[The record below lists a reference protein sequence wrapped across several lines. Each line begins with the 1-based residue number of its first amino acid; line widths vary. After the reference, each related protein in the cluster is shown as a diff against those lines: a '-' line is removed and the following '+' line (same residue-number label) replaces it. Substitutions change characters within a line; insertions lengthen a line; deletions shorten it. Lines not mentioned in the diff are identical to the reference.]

1 MKMQQQQAAL
11 IKHGFIYKR
20 TNKGTGLYCAEA
32 LDKAGGVS
40 HGFSTREGGITVD
53 PPKASLNLSWTR
65 CGSPEEVI
73 ANFKIFAEG
82 AGIDY
87 DDMAVVN
94 HEHGAN
100 VLRIAHEHR
109 GRGFYKDPLPPCDGI
124 ITDDPTVTLVTS
136 HADCGAYFFYD
147 PVHRA
152 IGMAHAGWKGTLL
165 RIGAEMARRMAEE
178 FDTDPSDII
187 AATGP
192 CICRDC
198 FEVDADLLDFAQLFR
213 IHIRHIDG
221 SGGLHLQALLADE
234 AEDRLAYRRDGH
246 VHFPGQ
252 VADDQA
258 LAGFVLA
265 VDERVA
271 DFVVN
276 LEREILFLDRFELGH
291 GGLVGGC
298 VKGGSILSTRF
309 AQIRLRQGVGPG
321 GNRGVCTLGLCK
333 SST

>member
-147 PVHRA
+147 PVHCA

-198 FEVDADLLDFAQLFR
+198 FEVGADLGEKFQSEFGYPGISRPGRQGKAYVDLELAAAVQFVEAG
-213 IHIRHIDG
+213 IRPESITLMNACTYENRQHFF
-221 SGGLHLQALLADE
+221 SH
-234 AEDRLAYRRDGH
+234 RRD
-246 VHFPGQ
+246 
-252 VADDQA
+252 
-258 LAGFVLA
+258 
-265 VDERVA
+265 
-271 DFVVN
+271 
-276 LEREILFLDRFELGH
+276 
-291 GGLVGGC
+291 
-298 VKGGSILSTRF
+298 KGITGSMAAYIKLI
-309 AQIRLRQGVGPG
+309 QP
-321 GNRGVCTLGLCK
+321 
-333 SST
+333 

>member
-198 FEVDADLLDFAQLFR
+198 FEVDADLGEKFQSEFGYPGISRPGRQGKAYVDLELAAAVQFVEAG
-213 IHIRHIDG
+213 IRPECITLMNACTYENRQHFF
-221 SGGLHLQALLADE
+221 SH
-234 AEDRLAYRRDGH
+234 RRD
-246 VHFPGQ
+246 
-252 VADDQA
+252 
-258 LAGFVLA
+258 
-265 VDERVA
+265 
-271 DFVVN
+271 
-276 LEREILFLDRFELGH
+276 
-291 GGLVGGC
+291 
-298 VKGGSILSTRF
+298 KGITGSMAAYIKLI
-309 AQIRLRQGVGPG
+309 QP
-321 GNRGVCTLGLCK
+321 
-333 SST
+333 

>member
-198 FEVDADLLDFAQLFR
+198 FEVDADLGEKFQSEFGYPGISRPGRQGKAYVDLELAAAVKFVEAG
-213 IHIRHIDG
+213 IRPESITLMNACTYENRQHFF
-221 SGGLHLQALLADE
+221 SH
-234 AEDRLAYRRDGH
+234 RRD
-246 VHFPGQ
+246 
-252 VADDQA
+252 
-258 LAGFVLA
+258 
-265 VDERVA
+265 
-271 DFVVN
+271 
-276 LEREILFLDRFELGH
+276 
-291 GGLVGGC
+291 
-298 VKGGSILSTRF
+298 KGITGSMAAYIKLI
-309 AQIRLRQGVGPG
+309 QP
-321 GNRGVCTLGLCK
+321 
-333 SST
+333 

>member
-147 PVHRA
+147 PVPRA

-198 FEVDADLLDFAQLFR
+198 FEVDADLGEKFQSEFGYPGISRPGRQGKAYVDLELAAAVQFVEAG
-213 IHIRHIDG
+213 IRPESITLMNACTYENRQHFF
-221 SGGLHLQALLADE
+221 SH
-234 AEDRLAYRRDGH
+234 RRD
-246 VHFPGQ
+246 
-252 VADDQA
+252 
-258 LAGFVLA
+258 
-265 VDERVA
+265 
-271 DFVVN
+271 
-276 LEREILFLDRFELGH
+276 
-291 GGLVGGC
+291 
-298 VKGGSILSTRF
+298 KGITGSMAAYIKLI
-309 AQIRLRQGVGPG
+309 QP
-321 GNRGVCTLGLCK
+321 
-333 SST
+333 

>member
-82 AGIDY
+82 AGTDY

-198 FEVDADLLDFAQLFR
+198 FEVDADLGEKFQSEFGYPGISRPGRPGKAYVDLELAAAVQFVEAG
-213 IHIRHIDG
+213 IRPESITLMNACTYENRQHFF
-221 SGGLHLQALLADE
+221 SH
-234 AEDRLAYRRDGH
+234 RRD
-246 VHFPGQ
+246 
-252 VADDQA
+252 
-258 LAGFVLA
+258 
-265 VDERVA
+265 
-271 DFVVN
+271 
-276 LEREILFLDRFELGH
+276 
-291 GGLVGGC
+291 
-298 VKGGSILSTRF
+298 KGITGSMAAYIKLI
-309 AQIRLRQGVGPG
+309 QP
-321 GNRGVCTLGLCK
+321 
-333 SST
+333 

>member
-65 CGSPEEVI
+65 CGSSEEVI

-198 FEVDADLLDFAQLFR
+198 FEVDADLGEKFQSEFGYPGISRPGRPGKAYVDLELAAAVQFVEAG
-213 IHIRHIDG
+213 IRPESITLMNACTYENRQHFF
-221 SGGLHLQALLADE
+221 SH
-234 AEDRLAYRRDGH
+234 RRD
-246 VHFPGQ
+246 
-252 VADDQA
+252 
-258 LAGFVLA
+258 
-265 VDERVA
+265 
-271 DFVVN
+271 
-276 LEREILFLDRFELGH
+276 
-291 GGLVGGC
+291 
-298 VKGGSILSTRF
+298 KGITGSMAAYIKLI
-309 AQIRLRQGVGPG
+309 QP
-321 GNRGVCTLGLCK
+321 
-333 SST
+333 

>member
-32 LDKAGGVS
+32 LDRAGGVS

-198 FEVDADLLDFAQLFR
+198 FEVDADLGEKFQSEFGYPGISRPGRPGKAYVDLELAAAVQFVEAG
-213 IHIRHIDG
+213 IRPESITLMNACTYENRQHFF
-221 SGGLHLQALLADE
+221 SH
-234 AEDRLAYRRDGH
+234 RRD
-246 VHFPGQ
+246 
-252 VADDQA
+252 
-258 LAGFVLA
+258 
-265 VDERVA
+265 
-271 DFVVN
+271 
-276 LEREILFLDRFELGH
+276 
-291 GGLVGGC
+291 
-298 VKGGSILSTRF
+298 KGITGSMAAYIKLI
-309 AQIRLRQGVGPG
+309 QP
-321 GNRGVCTLGLCK
+321 
-333 SST
+333 

>member
-32 LDKAGGVS
+32 LDRAGGVS

-198 FEVDADLLDFAQLFR
+198 FEVDADLGEKFQSEFGYPGISRPGRQGKAYVDLELAAAVQFVEAG
-213 IHIRHIDG
+213 IRPESITLMNACTYENRQHFF
-221 SGGLHLQALLADE
+221 SH
-234 AEDRLAYRRDGH
+234 RRD
-246 VHFPGQ
+246 
-252 VADDQA
+252 
-258 LAGFVLA
+258 
-265 VDERVA
+265 
-271 DFVVN
+271 
-276 LEREILFLDRFELGH
+276 
-291 GGLVGGC
+291 
-298 VKGGSILSTRF
+298 KGITGSMAAYIKL
-309 AQIRLRQGVGPG
+309 IKP
-321 GNRGVCTLGLCK
+321 
-333 SST
+333 

>member
-20 TNKGTGLYCAEA
+20 TNKGTWLYCAEA

-198 FEVDADLLDFAQLFR
+198 FEVDADLGEKFQSEFGYPGISRPGRQGKAYVDLELAAAVQFVEAG
-213 IHIRHIDG
+213 IRPESITLMNACTYENRQHFF
-221 SGGLHLQALLADE
+221 SH
-234 AEDRLAYRRDGH
+234 RRD
-246 VHFPGQ
+246 
-252 VADDQA
+252 
-258 LAGFVLA
+258 
-265 VDERVA
+265 
-271 DFVVN
+271 
-276 LEREILFLDRFELGH
+276 
-291 GGLVGGC
+291 
-298 VKGGSILSTRF
+298 KGITGSMAAYIKLM
-309 AQIRLRQGVGPG
+309 QP
-321 GNRGVCTLGLCK
+321 
-333 SST
+333 

>member
-198 FEVDADLLDFAQLFR
+198 FEVDADLGEKFQSEFGYPGISRPGRPGKAYVDLELAAAVQFVEAG
-213 IHIRHIDG
+213 IRPESITLMNACTYENRHHFF
-221 SGGLHLQALLADE
+221 SH
-234 AEDRLAYRRDGH
+234 RRD
-246 VHFPGQ
+246 
-252 VADDQA
+252 
-258 LAGFVLA
+258 
-265 VDERVA
+265 
-271 DFVVN
+271 
-276 LEREILFLDRFELGH
+276 
-291 GGLVGGC
+291 
-298 VKGGSILSTRF
+298 KGITGSMAAYIKLI
-309 AQIRLRQGVGPG
+309 QP
-321 GNRGVCTLGLCK
+321 
-333 SST
+333 

>member
-198 FEVDADLLDFAQLFR
+198 FEVDADLGEKFQSEFGYPGISRPGRQGKAYVDLE
-213 IHIRHIDG
+213 
-221 SGGLHLQALLADE
+221 LAAAVQFVE
-234 AEDRLAYRRDGH
+234 AGIKPESITLMNACTYENRQHFFSHRRD
-246 VHFPGQ
+246 
-252 VADDQA
+252 
-258 LAGFVLA
+258 
-265 VDERVA
+265 
-271 DFVVN
+271 
-276 LEREILFLDRFELGH
+276 
-291 GGLVGGC
+291 
-298 VKGGSILSTRF
+298 KGITGSMAAYIKLI
-309 AQIRLRQGVGPG
+309 QP
-321 GNRGVCTLGLCK
+321 
-333 SST
+333 

>member
-178 FDTDPSDII
+178 FDTAPSDII

-198 FEVDADLLDFAQLFR
+198 FEVDADLGEKFQSEFGYPGISRPGRPGKAYVDLELAAAVQFVEAG
-213 IHIRHIDG
+213 IRPESITLMNACTYENRQHFF
-221 SGGLHLQALLADE
+221 SH
-234 AEDRLAYRRDGH
+234 RRD
-246 VHFPGQ
+246 
-252 VADDQA
+252 
-258 LAGFVLA
+258 
-265 VDERVA
+265 
-271 DFVVN
+271 
-276 LEREILFLDRFELGH
+276 
-291 GGLVGGC
+291 
-298 VKGGSILSTRF
+298 KGITGSMAAYIKLI
-309 AQIRLRQGVGPG
+309 QP
-321 GNRGVCTLGLCK
+321 
-333 SST
+333 

>member
-147 PVHRA
+147 PVHYA

-198 FEVDADLLDFAQLFR
+198 FEVDADLGEKFQSEFGYPGISRPGRQGKAYVDLELAAAVQFVEAG
-213 IHIRHIDG
+213 IRPESITLMNACTYENRQHFF
-221 SGGLHLQALLADE
+221 SH
-234 AEDRLAYRRDGH
+234 RRD
-246 VHFPGQ
+246 
-252 VADDQA
+252 
-258 LAGFVLA
+258 
-265 VDERVA
+265 
-271 DFVVN
+271 
-276 LEREILFLDRFELGH
+276 
-291 GGLVGGC
+291 
-298 VKGGSILSTRF
+298 KGITGSMAAYIKLI
-309 AQIRLRQGVGPG
+309 QP
-321 GNRGVCTLGLCK
+321 
-333 SST
+333 

>member
-109 GRGFYKDPLPPCDGI
+109 GRGFYKDPLPPRDGI

-198 FEVDADLLDFAQLFR
+198 FEVDADLGEKFQSEFGYPGISRPGRQGKAYVDLELAAAVQFVEAG
-213 IHIRHIDG
+213 IRPESITLMNACTYENRQHFF
-221 SGGLHLQALLADE
+221 SH
-234 AEDRLAYRRDGH
+234 RRD
-246 VHFPGQ
+246 
-252 VADDQA
+252 
-258 LAGFVLA
+258 
-265 VDERVA
+265 
-271 DFVVN
+271 
-276 LEREILFLDRFELGH
+276 
-291 GGLVGGC
+291 
-298 VKGGSILSTRF
+298 KGITGSMAAYIKLI
-309 AQIRLRQGVGPG
+309 QP
-321 GNRGVCTLGLCK
+321 
-333 SST
+333 

>member
-198 FEVDADLLDFAQLFR
+198 FEVDADLGEKFQSEFGYPGISRPGRQGKAYVELELAAAVQFVEAG
-213 IHIRHIDG
+213 IRPESITLMNACTYENRQHFF
-221 SGGLHLQALLADE
+221 SH
-234 AEDRLAYRRDGH
+234 RRD
-246 VHFPGQ
+246 
-252 VADDQA
+252 
-258 LAGFVLA
+258 
-265 VDERVA
+265 
-271 DFVVN
+271 
-276 LEREILFLDRFELGH
+276 
-291 GGLVGGC
+291 
-298 VKGGSILSTRF
+298 KGITGSMAAYIKLI
-309 AQIRLRQGVGPG
+309 QP
-321 GNRGVCTLGLCK
+321 
-333 SST
+333 

>member
-40 HGFSTREGGITVD
+40 HGFSTREGGITAD

-198 FEVDADLLDFAQLFR
+198 FEVDADLGEEFQSEFGYPGISRPGRQGKAYVDLELAAAVQFVEAG
-213 IHIRHIDG
+213 IRPESITLMNACTYENRQHFF
-221 SGGLHLQALLADE
+221 SH
-234 AEDRLAYRRDGH
+234 RRD
-246 VHFPGQ
+246 
-252 VADDQA
+252 
-258 LAGFVLA
+258 
-265 VDERVA
+265 
-271 DFVVN
+271 
-276 LEREILFLDRFELGH
+276 
-291 GGLVGGC
+291 
-298 VKGGSILSTRF
+298 KGITGSMAAYIKLI
-309 AQIRLRQGVGPG
+309 QP
-321 GNRGVCTLGLCK
+321 
-333 SST
+333 

>member
-178 FDTDPSDII
+178 FDTDPSNII

-198 FEVDADLLDFAQLFR
+198 FEVDADLGEKFQSEFGYPGISRPGRQGKAYVDLELAAAVQFVEAG
-213 IHIRHIDG
+213 IRPESITLMNACTYENRQHFF
-221 SGGLHLQALLADE
+221 SH
-234 AEDRLAYRRDGH
+234 RRD
-246 VHFPGQ
+246 
-252 VADDQA
+252 
-258 LAGFVLA
+258 
-265 VDERVA
+265 
-271 DFVVN
+271 
-276 LEREILFLDRFELGH
+276 
-291 GGLVGGC
+291 
-298 VKGGSILSTRF
+298 KGITGSMAAYIKLI
-309 AQIRLRQGVGPG
+309 QP
-321 GNRGVCTLGLCK
+321 
-333 SST
+333 

>member
-178 FDTDPSDII
+178 LDTDPSDII

-192 CICRDC
+192 CMCRDC
-198 FEVDADLLDFAQLFR
+198 FEVDADLGEKFQSEFGYPGISRPGRQGKAYVDLELAAAVQFVEAG
-213 IHIRHIDG
+213 IRPESITLMNACTYENRRHFF
-221 SGGLHLQALLADE
+221 SH
-234 AEDRLAYRRDGH
+234 RRD
-246 VHFPGQ
+246 
-252 VADDQA
+252 
-258 LAGFVLA
+258 
-265 VDERVA
+265 
-271 DFVVN
+271 
-276 LEREILFLDRFELGH
+276 
-291 GGLVGGC
+291 
-298 VKGGSILSTRF
+298 KGITGSMAAYIKLI
-309 AQIRLRQGVGPG
+309 QP
-321 GNRGVCTLGLCK
+321 
-333 SST
+333 

>member
-40 HGFSTREGGITVD
+40 HGFSTREGGITFD

-198 FEVDADLLDFAQLFR
+198 FEVDADLGEKFQSEFGYPGISRPGRQGKAYVDLELAAAVQFVEAG
-213 IHIRHIDG
+213 IRPESITLMNACTYENRQHFF
-221 SGGLHLQALLADE
+221 SH
-234 AEDRLAYRRDGH
+234 RRD
-246 VHFPGQ
+246 
-252 VADDQA
+252 
-258 LAGFVLA
+258 
-265 VDERVA
+265 
-271 DFVVN
+271 
-276 LEREILFLDRFELGH
+276 
-291 GGLVGGC
+291 
-298 VKGGSILSTRF
+298 KGITGSMAAYIKLI
-309 AQIRLRQGVGPG
+309 QP
-321 GNRGVCTLGLCK
+321 
-333 SST
+333 

>member
-1 MKMQQQQAAL
+1 MKMQQQHAAL

-124 ITDDPTVTLVTS
+124 ITDDPTITLVTS

-198 FEVDADLLDFAQLFR
+198 FEVDADLGEKFQSEFGYPGISRPGRPGKAYVDLELAAAVQFVEAG
-213 IHIRHIDG
+213 IRPESITLMNACTYENRQHFF
-221 SGGLHLQALLADE
+221 SH
-234 AEDRLAYRRDGH
+234 RRD
-246 VHFPGQ
+246 
-252 VADDQA
+252 
-258 LAGFVLA
+258 
-265 VDERVA
+265 
-271 DFVVN
+271 
-276 LEREILFLDRFELGH
+276 
-291 GGLVGGC
+291 
-298 VKGGSILSTRF
+298 KGITGSMAAYIKLI
-309 AQIRLRQGVGPG
+309 QP
-321 GNRGVCTLGLCK
+321 
-333 SST
+333 

>member
-20 TNKGTGLYCAEA
+20 TNRGTGLYCAEA
-32 LDKAGGVS
+32 LDKAVGVS

-198 FEVDADLLDFAQLFR
+198 FEVDADLGEKFQSEFGYPGISRPGRQGKAYVDLELAAAVQFVEAG
-213 IHIRHIDG
+213 IRPESITLMNACTYENRQHFF
-221 SGGLHLQALLADE
+221 SH
-234 AEDRLAYRRDGH
+234 RRD
-246 VHFPGQ
+246 
-252 VADDQA
+252 
-258 LAGFVLA
+258 
-265 VDERVA
+265 
-271 DFVVN
+271 
-276 LEREILFLDRFELGH
+276 
-291 GGLVGGC
+291 
-298 VKGGSILSTRF
+298 KGITGSMAAYIKLI
-309 AQIRLRQGVGPG
+309 QP
-321 GNRGVCTLGLCK
+321 
-333 SST
+333 

>member
-1 MKMQQQQAAL
+1 MNAISDKQAAL

-198 FEVDADLLDFAQLFR
+198 FEVDADLGEKFQSEFGYPGISRPGRQGKAYVDLELAAAVQFVEAG
-213 IHIRHIDG
+213 IRPESITLMNACTYENRQHFF
-221 SGGLHLQALLADE
+221 SH
-234 AEDRLAYRRDGH
+234 RRD
-246 VHFPGQ
+246 
-252 VADDQA
+252 
-258 LAGFVLA
+258 
-265 VDERVA
+265 
-271 DFVVN
+271 
-276 LEREILFLDRFELGH
+276 
-291 GGLVGGC
+291 
-298 VKGGSILSTRF
+298 KGITGSMAAYIKLI
-309 AQIRLRQGVGPG
+309 QP
-321 GNRGVCTLGLCK
+321 
-333 SST
+333 

>member
-1 MKMQQQQAAL
+1 MKMKQQQAAL

-198 FEVDADLLDFAQLFR
+198 FEVDADLGEKFQSEFGYPGISRPGRQGKAYVDLELAAAVQFVEAG
-213 IHIRHIDG
+213 IRPESITLMNACTYENRQHFF
-221 SGGLHLQALLADE
+221 SH
-234 AEDRLAYRRDGH
+234 RRD
-246 VHFPGQ
+246 
-252 VADDQA
+252 
-258 LAGFVLA
+258 
-265 VDERVA
+265 
-271 DFVVN
+271 
-276 LEREILFLDRFELGH
+276 
-291 GGLVGGC
+291 
-298 VKGGSILSTRF
+298 KGITGSMAAYIKLI
-309 AQIRLRQGVGPG
+309 QP
-321 GNRGVCTLGLCK
+321 
-333 SST
+333 

>member
-152 IGMAHAGWKGTLL
+152 TGMAHAGWKGTLL

-198 FEVDADLLDFAQLFR
+198 FEVDADLGEKFQSEFGYPGISRPGRQGKAYVDLELAAAVQFVEAG
-213 IHIRHIDG
+213 IRPESITLMNACTYENRQHFF
-221 SGGLHLQALLADE
+221 SH
-234 AEDRLAYRRDGH
+234 RRD
-246 VHFPGQ
+246 
-252 VADDQA
+252 
-258 LAGFVLA
+258 
-265 VDERVA
+265 
-271 DFVVN
+271 
-276 LEREILFLDRFELGH
+276 
-291 GGLVGGC
+291 
-298 VKGGSILSTRF
+298 KGITGSMAAYIKLI
-309 AQIRLRQGVGPG
+309 QP
-321 GNRGVCTLGLCK
+321 
-333 SST
+333 

>member
-152 IGMAHAGWKGTLL
+152 IGMAHVGWKGTLL

-198 FEVDADLLDFAQLFR
+198 FEVDADLGEKFQSEFGYPGISRPGRQGKAYVDLELAAAVQFVEAG
-213 IHIRHIDG
+213 IRPESITLMNACTYENRQHFF
-221 SGGLHLQALLADE
+221 SH
-234 AEDRLAYRRDGH
+234 RRD
-246 VHFPGQ
+246 
-252 VADDQA
+252 
-258 LAGFVLA
+258 
-265 VDERVA
+265 
-271 DFVVN
+271 
-276 LEREILFLDRFELGH
+276 
-291 GGLVGGC
+291 
-298 VKGGSILSTRF
+298 KGITGSMAAYIKLI
-309 AQIRLRQGVGPG
+309 QP
-321 GNRGVCTLGLCK
+321 
-333 SST
+333 

>member
-198 FEVDADLLDFAQLFR
+198 FEVDADLGEKFQSEFGDPGISRPGRQGKAYVDLELAAAVQFVEAG
-213 IHIRHIDG
+213 IRPESITLMNACTYENRQHFF
-221 SGGLHLQALLADE
+221 SH
-234 AEDRLAYRRDGH
+234 RRD
-246 VHFPGQ
+246 
-252 VADDQA
+252 
-258 LAGFVLA
+258 
-265 VDERVA
+265 
-271 DFVVN
+271 
-276 LEREILFLDRFELGH
+276 
-291 GGLVGGC
+291 
-298 VKGGSILSTRF
+298 KGITGSMAAYIKLI
-309 AQIRLRQGVGPG
+309 QP
-321 GNRGVCTLGLCK
+321 
-333 SST
+333 

>member
-198 FEVDADLLDFAQLFR
+198 FEVDTDLGEKFQSEFGYPGISRPGRQGKAYVDLELAAAVQFVEAG
-213 IHIRHIDG
+213 IRPESITLMNACTYENRQHFF
-221 SGGLHLQALLADE
+221 SH
-234 AEDRLAYRRDGH
+234 RRD
-246 VHFPGQ
+246 
-252 VADDQA
+252 
-258 LAGFVLA
+258 
-265 VDERVA
+265 
-271 DFVVN
+271 
-276 LEREILFLDRFELGH
+276 
-291 GGLVGGC
+291 
-298 VKGGSILSTRF
+298 KGITGSMAAYIKLI
-309 AQIRLRQGVGPG
+309 QP
-321 GNRGVCTLGLCK
+321 
-333 SST
+333 

>member
-32 LDKAGGVS
+32 LDRAGGVS

-109 GRGFYKDPLPPCDGI
+109 GCGFYKDPLPPCDGI

-198 FEVDADLLDFAQLFR
+198 FEVDADLGEKFQSEFGYPGISRPGRQGKAYVDLELAAAVQFVEAG
-213 IHIRHIDG
+213 IRPESITLMNACTYENRQHFF
-221 SGGLHLQALLADE
+221 SH
-234 AEDRLAYRRDGH
+234 RRD
-246 VHFPGQ
+246 
-252 VADDQA
+252 
-258 LAGFVLA
+258 
-265 VDERVA
+265 
-271 DFVVN
+271 
-276 LEREILFLDRFELGH
+276 
-291 GGLVGGC
+291 
-298 VKGGSILSTRF
+298 KGITGSMAAYIKLI
-309 AQIRLRQGVGPG
+309 QP
-321 GNRGVCTLGLCK
+321 
-333 SST
+333 

>member
-109 GRGFYKDPLPPCDGI
+109 GCGFYKDPLPPCDGI

-198 FEVDADLLDFAQLFR
+198 FEVDADLGEKFQSEFGYPGISRPGRPGKAYVDLELAAAVQFVEAG
-213 IHIRHIDG
+213 IRPESITLMNACTYENRQHFF
-221 SGGLHLQALLADE
+221 SH
-234 AEDRLAYRRDGH
+234 RRD
-246 VHFPGQ
+246 
-252 VADDQA
+252 
-258 LAGFVLA
+258 
-265 VDERVA
+265 
-271 DFVVN
+271 
-276 LEREILFLDRFELGH
+276 
-291 GGLVGGC
+291 
-298 VKGGSILSTRF
+298 KGITGSMAAYIKLI
-309 AQIRLRQGVGPG
+309 QP
-321 GNRGVCTLGLCK
+321 
-333 SST
+333 

>member
-198 FEVDADLLDFAQLFR
+198 FEVDADLGEKFQSEFGYPGISRPGRQGKAYVDLELAAAVQFVEAG
-213 IHIRHIDG
+213 IRPESITLMNACTYENRQHFFSHRRDKGITG
-221 SGGLHLQALLADE
+221 SMA
-234 AEDRLAYRRDGH
+234 AYRKLIQ
-246 VHFPGQ
+246 P
-252 VADDQA
+252 
-258 LAGFVLA
+258 
-265 VDERVA
+265 
-271 DFVVN
+271 
-276 LEREILFLDRFELGH
+276 
-291 GGLVGGC
+291 
-298 VKGGSILSTRF
+298 
-309 AQIRLRQGVGPG
+309 
-321 GNRGVCTLGLCK
+321 
-333 SST
+333 

>member
-198 FEVDADLLDFAQLFR
+198 FEVDADLGEKFQSEFGYPGISRPGRQGKAYVDLE
-213 IHIRHIDG
+213 
-221 SGGLHLQALLADE
+221 LAAAVQFVE
-234 AEDRLAYRRDGH
+234 AGVRPESITLMNACTYENRQHFFSHRRD
-246 VHFPGQ
+246 
-252 VADDQA
+252 
-258 LAGFVLA
+258 
-265 VDERVA
+265 
-271 DFVVN
+271 
-276 LEREILFLDRFELGH
+276 
-291 GGLVGGC
+291 
-298 VKGGSILSTRF
+298 KGITGSMAAYIKLI
-309 AQIRLRQGVGPG
+309 QP
-321 GNRGVCTLGLCK
+321 
-333 SST
+333 

>member
-87 DDMAVVN
+87 DDMALVN

-198 FEVDADLLDFAQLFR
+198 FEVDADLGEKFQSEFGYPGISRPGRQGKAYVDLELAAAVQFVEAG
-213 IHIRHIDG
+213 IRPESITLMNACTYENRRHFF
-221 SGGLHLQALLADE
+221 SH
-234 AEDRLAYRRDGH
+234 RRD
-246 VHFPGQ
+246 
-252 VADDQA
+252 
-258 LAGFVLA
+258 
-265 VDERVA
+265 
-271 DFVVN
+271 
-276 LEREILFLDRFELGH
+276 
-291 GGLVGGC
+291 
-298 VKGGSILSTRF
+298 KGITGSMAAYIKLI
-309 AQIRLRQGVGPG
+309 QP
-321 GNRGVCTLGLCK
+321 
-333 SST
+333 

>member
-53 PPKASLNLSWTR
+53 PPKASLNLSWSR

-198 FEVDADLLDFAQLFR
+198 FEVDADLGEKFQSEFGYPGISRPGRPGKAYVDLELAAAVQFVEAG
-213 IHIRHIDG
+213 IRPESITLMNACTYENRQHFF
-221 SGGLHLQALLADE
+221 SH
-234 AEDRLAYRRDGH
+234 RRD
-246 VHFPGQ
+246 
-252 VADDQA
+252 
-258 LAGFVLA
+258 
-265 VDERVA
+265 
-271 DFVVN
+271 
-276 LEREILFLDRFELGH
+276 
-291 GGLVGGC
+291 
-298 VKGGSILSTRF
+298 KGITGSMAAYIKLI
-309 AQIRLRQGVGPG
+309 QP
-321 GNRGVCTLGLCK
+321 
-333 SST
+333 

>member
-73 ANFKIFAEG
+73 ANFKIFAES

-198 FEVDADLLDFAQLFR
+198 FEVDANLGEKFQSEFGYPGISRPGRQGKAYVDLELAAAVQFVEAG
-213 IHIRHIDG
+213 IRPESITLMNACTYENRQHFF
-221 SGGLHLQALLADE
+221 SH
-234 AEDRLAYRRDGH
+234 RRD
-246 VHFPGQ
+246 
-252 VADDQA
+252 
-258 LAGFVLA
+258 
-265 VDERVA
+265 
-271 DFVVN
+271 
-276 LEREILFLDRFELGH
+276 
-291 GGLVGGC
+291 
-298 VKGGSILSTRF
+298 KGITGSMAAYIKLI
-309 AQIRLRQGVGPG
+309 QP
-321 GNRGVCTLGLCK
+321 
-333 SST
+333 

>member
-165 RIGAEMARRMAEE
+165 RIGAEIARRMAEE

-198 FEVDADLLDFAQLFR
+198 FEVDADLGEKFQSEFGYPGISRPGRQGKAYVDLELAAAVQFVEAG
-213 IHIRHIDG
+213 IRPESITLMNACTYENRRHFF
-221 SGGLHLQALLADE
+221 SH
-234 AEDRLAYRRDGH
+234 RRD
-246 VHFPGQ
+246 
-252 VADDQA
+252 
-258 LAGFVLA
+258 
-265 VDERVA
+265 
-271 DFVVN
+271 
-276 LEREILFLDRFELGH
+276 
-291 GGLVGGC
+291 
-298 VKGGSILSTRF
+298 KGITGSMAAYIKLI
-309 AQIRLRQGVGPG
+309 QP
-321 GNRGVCTLGLCK
+321 
-333 SST
+333 

>member
-152 IGMAHAGWKGTLL
+152 IGMAHAGWKGTLI

-198 FEVDADLLDFAQLFR
+198 FEVDADLGEKFQSEFGYPGISRPGRQGKAYVDLELAAAVQFVEAG
-213 IHIRHIDG
+213 IRPESITLMNACTYENRRHFF
-221 SGGLHLQALLADE
+221 SH
-234 AEDRLAYRRDGH
+234 RRD
-246 VHFPGQ
+246 
-252 VADDQA
+252 
-258 LAGFVLA
+258 
-265 VDERVA
+265 
-271 DFVVN
+271 
-276 LEREILFLDRFELGH
+276 
-291 GGLVGGC
+291 
-298 VKGGSILSTRF
+298 KGITGSMAAYIKLI
-309 AQIRLRQGVGPG
+309 QP
-321 GNRGVCTLGLCK
+321 
-333 SST
+333 

>member
-1 MKMQQQQAAL
+1 MKMQQQHAAL

-198 FEVDADLLDFAQLFR
+198 FEVDADLGEKFQSEFGYPGISRPGRQGKAYVDLELAAAVQFVEAG
-213 IHIRHIDG
+213 IRPESITLMNACTYENRQHFF
-221 SGGLHLQALLADE
+221 SH
-234 AEDRLAYRRDGH
+234 RRD
-246 VHFPGQ
+246 
-252 VADDQA
+252 
-258 LAGFVLA
+258 
-265 VDERVA
+265 
-271 DFVVN
+271 
-276 LEREILFLDRFELGH
+276 
-291 GGLVGGC
+291 
-298 VKGGSILSTRF
+298 KGITGSMAAYIKLI
-309 AQIRLRQGVGPG
+309 QP
-321 GNRGVCTLGLCK
+321 
-333 SST
+333 